1 MKTSYKNHKK
11 QLQLYVTNLLNTYF
25 KDGKNIKKEQINK
38 SFDQSYESYIL
49 FFEIQNKYYFDKKKK
64 SLNLNHF
71 QIKWLLFCISFLI
84 LVIK

>member
-38 SFDQSYESYIL
+38 SFDQSYERLIFCFS
-49 FFEIQNKYYFDKKKK
+49 EIQNKYYFDNKKKM
-64 SLNLNHF
+64 
-71 QIKWLLFCISFLI
+71 
-84 LVIK
+84 